1 MAISFQQFMILAEA
15 EGKSDTDY
23 MDFSGSISANRG
35 SARGS
40 RAMSADDPNRKRMVT
55 KIVNGKRVTVPVVQK
70 PRKDIGDT
78 RKAARTSERQE
89 QPTQERG
96 SADVKAKAAAAAKA
110 ERVAAARAR
119 IAARKD
125 GGSTESKP
133 SSSTSK
139 DLESAATKL
148 ITKKKEEKPSGPKR
162 TYRTMDHES
171 DRTTQE
177 KKKATDA
184 RRNQEQT
191 ASRQAMAP
199 FVKDYIEKQKAAAK
213 KEGRPWK
220 AADSVRARAAA
231 KAAYSKQS

>member
-1 MAISFQQFMILAEA
+1 MAISFQEFVTIAEA
-15 EGKSDTDY
+15 SLDRTDTAGMTIRKERDPRDRRKSPAEIKRTKTVV
-23 MDFSGSISANRG
+23 
-35 SARGS
+35 
-40 RAMSADDPNRKRMVT
+40 DPETGERK
-55 KIVNGKRVTVPVVQK
+55 TVPVVQK
-70 PRKDIGDT
+70 TRKDAGGT
-78 RKAARTSERQE
+78 REAGKTVNRQE

-96 SADVKAKAAAAAKA
+96 SADVKAKAAAAARE
-110 ERVAAARAR
+110 ERKAAARAR
-119 IAARKD
+119 IAARKG

-148 ITKKKEEKPSGPKR
+148 ITKKKEEPSGPKR
-162 TYRTMDHES
+162 KYKTMDHES

-199 FVKDYIEKQKAAAK
+199 FVSDYIAKAKAAAK

>member
-1 MAISFQQFMILAEA
+1 MAISFQEFVTIAEA
-15 EGKSDTDY
+15 SLDRTDTAGMTIRKERDPRDRRKSPAEIKRTKTVV
-23 MDFSGSISANRG
+23 
-35 SARGS
+35 
-40 RAMSADDPNRKRMVT
+40 DPETGERK
-55 KIVNGKRVTVPVVQK
+55 TVPVVQK
-70 PRKDIGDT
+70 TRKDAGGT
-78 RKAARTSERQE
+78 REAGKTVNRQE

-96 SADVKAKAAAAAKA
+96 SADVRAKAAAAAKA
-110 ERVAAARAR
+110 ERAAAARAR
-119 IAARKD
+119 IAARKG

-148 ITKKKEEKPSGPKR
+148 ITKKKEEPSGPKR
-162 TYRTMDHES
+162 KYKTMDHES

-199 FVKDYIEKQKAAAK
+199 FVSDYIAKAKAAAK